1 MTKGSNLWRSASAN
15 LSTNKIPTRAKWALP
30 ILMVAILVAIGSG
43 KARPL
48 SNEQGTACTDA
59 TLAGQYQWHAAG
71 YIQTTSSNGGN
82 IADFAP
88 VAEASS
94 TVFDGQG
101 NVTSLVSTDNFSS
114 GGSFVV
120 TGNGTYS
127 VNSDCT
133 ATVTW
138 NTSLGPL
145 SRHLVINRG
154 ENAAEFVNTDP
165 GVIVAGT
172 MKKTANVR

>member
-1 MTKGSNLWRSASAN
+1 MTKGRNLWRSASDN
-15 LSTNKIPTRAKWALP
+15 LSTNKTLTRAKWAAP
-30 ILMVAILVAIGSG
+30 ILLVASLVAIGSG

-48 SNEQGTACTDA
+48 SDEQGAACTDA
-59 TLAGQYQWHAAG
+59 SLAGEYQWHAAG
-71 YIQTTSSNGGN
+71 YIQTTNSNGGN

-94 TVFDGQG
+94 TVFDGHG

-114 GGSFVV
+114 GGSFIV

-127 VNSDCT
+127 VKSDCT

-154 ENAAEFVNTDP
+154 DDTAEFVNTDP

-172 MKKTANVR
+172 MKKTSNAR

>member
-1 MTKGSNLWRSASAN
+1 MRKGSNLWRSASEN
-15 LSTNKIPTRAKWALP
+15 LSKNKIPTRAKWAVPVL
-30 ILMVAILVAIGSG
+30 LVASLVAIGSG

-48 SNEQGTACTDA
+48 SDEPGAPCTDA
-59 TLAGQYQWHAAG
+59 TLAGEYQWHAAG
-71 YIQTTSSNGGN
+71 YIQTTNSNGGN

-94 TVFDGQG
+94 TVFDGHG

-120 TGNGTYS
+120 TGNGAYS
-127 VNSDCT
+127 VKSDCT

-154 ENAAEFVNTDP
+154 DNTAEFVNTDP
-165 GVIVAGT
+165 GIIVAGT
-172 MKKTANVR
+172 MKKTAKAQ

>member
-1 MTKGSNLWRSASAN
+1 MTKGSNLWRSASPN

-48 SNEQGTACTDA
+48 SNEQGAACTDA

-154 ENAAEFVNTDP
+154 ENTAEFVNTDP